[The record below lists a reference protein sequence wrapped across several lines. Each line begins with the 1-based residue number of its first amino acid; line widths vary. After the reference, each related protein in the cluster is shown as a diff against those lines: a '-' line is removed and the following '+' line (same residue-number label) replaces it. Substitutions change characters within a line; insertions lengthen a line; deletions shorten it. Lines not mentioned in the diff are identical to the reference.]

1 MSPAQ
6 IGDPSEDLKIRN
18 HQVNYSIIQLRLV
31 GILII
36 FLFSTRILAFLLTF
50 GSNHIQKMSAL
61 ILASAAL
68 PLLPLGISLY
78 LLGAGYRR
86 HSREK
91 NIPPLICKL
100 LPTIAAF
107 CGIVIPAAMLSILNH
122 AYHTEYNRTL
132 SPYES
137 EIMGPYRLIQS
148 MLFCWVTSAGLLL
161 INRQMNSFFRKY
173 KTKTPYDFF
182 NSRRMTE
189 IHINRKL
196 TNIND

>member
-1 MSPAQ
+1 MSPTQ

-36 FLFSTRILAFLLTF
+36 LLFSTRILAFLLTF
-50 GSNHIQKMSAL
+50 GSNYIQKMSAL

-91 NIPPLICKL
+91 NIPPLVCKL

-107 CGIVIPAAMLSILNH
+107 CGIVIPAAILLILNH
-122 AYHTEYNRTL
+122 AYHTGYKSAL

-137 EIMGPYRLIQS
+137 EIMGPYRIIQS
-148 MLFCWVTSAGLLL
+148 LLFCWVTSAGLLL
-161 INRQMNSFFRKY
+161 INKQMNSFFRKY
-173 KTKTPYDFF
+173 RTKTPYDFF
-182 NSRRMTE
+182 NSRRMTD

-196 TNIND
+196 TNVND